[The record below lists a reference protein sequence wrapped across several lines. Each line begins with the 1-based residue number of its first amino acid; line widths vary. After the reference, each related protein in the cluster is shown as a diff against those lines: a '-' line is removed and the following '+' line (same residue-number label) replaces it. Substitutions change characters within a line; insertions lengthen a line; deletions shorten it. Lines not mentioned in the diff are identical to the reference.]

1 VCALKWVNLCRY
13 TWDVVFVKENR
24 VGGKKTD
31 TAGTSDRLCAVTP
44 EELEEAV
51 ARAETERTSE

>member
-1 VCALKWVNLCRY
+1 LCRY